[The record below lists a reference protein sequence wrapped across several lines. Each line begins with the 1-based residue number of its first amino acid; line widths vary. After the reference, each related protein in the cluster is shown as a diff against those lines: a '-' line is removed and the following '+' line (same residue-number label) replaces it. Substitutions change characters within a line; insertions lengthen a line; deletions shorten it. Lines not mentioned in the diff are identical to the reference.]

1 MTGSQRAEAA
11 RQGERP
17 RAGRRQVDSIGVRRL
32 RHGGSIARRCGWLL
46 LGLTAAPG
54 AGAQAQSAAPD
65 RTAPSPVPVVAAIF
79 GEAGTAEADRLLA
92 LFLERLSL
100 EPEGEDVRI
109 VEGDLASAEAWSVPA
124 VRLRQSSAWNFGTVN
139 YGTVNYGTVGEI
151 GVGVTLTL
159 PLLDPEGAA
168 REELLAR
175 RLELARHNAAAER
188 DRRAHEFLR
197 TLRLLAHVEEVV
209 EVMEEHRRGLDGF
222 LPELTGLAL
231 RPDTGPLDGQQLGYL
246 ELLESLQRARGER
259 TLLWELV
266 ASKSGVAPPSGGSFR
281 LGRPSLPA
289 AETAGTECRDGNED
303 ARRAELVRRQAVAAS
318 AAEAARQEAHISLDL
333 SGDLRYRFPSDGAGE
348 PWLADLR
355 LSLRASL
362 PPFAGARS
370 GVLTLDA
377 SPTGIDQT
385 AVLDWPGS
393 AGAMR
398 EAAGEGADMAH
409 RRSLE
414 EAELALSRALVAR
427 DDADSLVALRGAA
440 LAAADARLVRAG
452 VRAGPAELEGVSQ
465 ARIALLNA
473 ELELDLA
480 VIALAEACG
489 LPIRPVPRPPPA

>member
-1 MTGSQRAEAA
+1 MTGSHRAEPA
-11 RQGERP
+11 RQGGRP

-32 RHGGSIARRCGWLL
+32 RRGASVARRCGSWLL

-54 AGAQAQSAAPD
+54 AAAQAQSAAPD
-65 RTAPSPVPVVAAIF
+65 RAAPSTVPAVAATF
-79 GEAGTAEADRLLA
+79 GEAAIGEADRLLA
-92 LFLERLSL
+92 LFVERLSL
-100 EPEGEDVRI
+100 EPEGEDVRL
-109 VEGDLASAEAWSVPA
+109 VAGDLASAEAWSVPA
-124 VRLRQSSAWNFGTVN
+124 VRLRQSSTWH

-188 DRRAHEFLR
+188 DRRAHEFLQ

-231 RPDTGPLDGQQLGYL
+231 RPDTGPLDLQQLGYL
-246 ELLESLQRARGER
+246 ELLQSLQRARGER
-259 TLLWELV
+259 TLLWKLV
-266 ASKSGVAPPSGGSFR
+266 AARTGQERSPGSPFR

-289 AETAGTECRDGNED
+289 VETAGTECRDGNED
-303 ARRAELVRRQAVAAS
+303 ARRAELVRRQAVAVA

-333 SGDLRYRFPSDGAGE
+333 SGDLRYRFPSDGTGE

-362 PPFAGARS
+362 PPLAGARS

-385 AVLDWPGS
+385 TVLDWPS
-393 AGAMR
+393 STGAAK
-398 EAAGEGADMAH
+398 EAAGEGADLAH

-427 DDADSLVALRGAA
+427 DDANSLLALRGTA
-440 LAAADARLVRAG
+440 LASADARLVRAG
-452 VRAGPAELEGVSQ
+452 VRAGPAELEAVSQ

-480 VIALAEACG
+480 LIALAEACG
-489 LPIRPVPRPPPA
+489 LPVRPVPRPPPA